1 MSFQKGTYL
10 PQTYII
16 QEEMIATEHVSD
28 MEQLGSFIY
37 RLCSGK
43 ETYRL
48 KRRST
53 RRRKSLAVLSCPCI
67 PALISSVTAS
77 GRRGGG
83 FPCRWKHTELLR
95 CFPPRL
101 AEPQTSLQMGAGCCR
116 CFYCCTCWADRNINT
131 NTCRSLQFIC
141 TWTPGAELIVVL
153 LGTVQKV
160 SLMRI
165 VAAIQSRLNLQI
177 AFN

>member
-53 RRRKSLAVLSCPCI
+53 RRRKSLAMFGVLTRFPPTSQLLSLLLQPCW
-67 PALISSVTAS
+67 LLC
-77 GRRGGG
+77 GERRGFPGG
-83 FPCRWKHTELLR
+83 VGKQEIFGGVSHLVHLNPNLGCCCCRWVLAAVFLLSILVEMLR
-95 CFPPRL
+95 
-101 AEPQTSLQMGAGCCR
+101 
-116 CFYCCTCWADRNINT
+116 
-131 NTCRSLQFIC
+131 
-141 TWTPGAELIVVL
+141 
-153 LGTVQKV
+153 
-160 SLMRI
+160 
-165 VAAIQSRLNLQI
+165 
-177 AFN
+177 

>member
-48 KRRST
+48 KRRSA
-53 RRRKSLAVLSCPCI
+53 RRRKSLAVFSCPNSLYPHI
-67 PALISSVTAS
+67 TIIISAVTAM
-77 GRRGGG
+77 
-83 FPCRWKHTELLR
+83 
-95 CFPPRL
+95 L
-101 AEPQTSLQMGAGCCR
+101 AS
-116 CFYCCTCWADRNINT
+116 
-131 NTCRSLQFIC
+131 S
-141 TWTPGAELIVVL
+141 
-153 LGTVQKV
+153 
-160 SLMRI
+160 
-165 VAAIQSRLNLQI
+165 
-177 AFN
+177 